1 MTDDIVTRLRRVTE
15 VKMYNDLTDE
25 LEVVATFTK
34 SDDSLEAA
42 DEIERLRQQ
51 VDSLSKQLDQAV
63 SRD

>member
-1 MTDDIVTRLRRVTE
+1 MADDIWVRLCEEQRKLRI
-15 VKMYNDLTDE
+15 L
-25 LEVVATFTK
+25 FGI
-34 SDDSLEAA
+34 DDRIVYDTLYSEAA